1 MFNAKIAASTLGLT
15 GILAG
20 GVLVAGAGVA
30 SAATAQPTQTMMV
43 CKYKTTIH
51 NGHLNVRSGP
61 GLKFRIVGHLYRNE
75 WTSGPCRTIH
85 GWTLVD
91 QHRHMWHHGHGHGHG
106 RPGFV
111 QSTYIKQVK

>member
-1 MFNAKIAASTLGLT
+1 MFSAKIAASTMGLT

-20 GVLVAGAGVA
+20 GILVAGAGGA
-30 SAATAQPTQTMMV
+30 SAATAQTMMV
-43 CKYKTTIH
+43 CKYKTTTH

-75 WTSGPCRTIH
+75 WTSGPCRTIQ

-91 QHRHMWHHGHGHGHG
+91 HYRHMWHHGHG

-111 QSTYIKQVK
+111 HSKFVKQVK